1 MYIYLIKELK
11 NTWSKKLRE
20 LKEETDKSIIIAGYF
35 NTPLVV
41 NINI

>member
-20 LKEETDKSIIIAGYF
+20 LKEEPDKSIIADYF

-41 NINI
+41 NIDI